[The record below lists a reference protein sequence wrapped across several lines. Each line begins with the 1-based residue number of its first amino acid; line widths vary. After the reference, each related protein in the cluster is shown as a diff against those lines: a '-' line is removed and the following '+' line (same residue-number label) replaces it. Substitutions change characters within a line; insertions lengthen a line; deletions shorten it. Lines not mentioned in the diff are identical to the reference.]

1 MNGVQNIV
9 NSGTLYTDGTCTVNG
24 LLHRHGG
31 RILLTSR
38 PTQPINVTITDAS
51 DVEEGQPIVFGT
63 DGYSLTETDADK
75 IVIEVPDGYEY
86 KFDKSQSA
94 LVVTS
99 TNGITILKETD
110 EELKETYDL
119 AGRRTVLPKK
129 GFSIQRMRNGVVK
142 KIIIK

>member
-1 MNGVQNIV
+1 MNT
-9 NSGTLYTDGTCTVNG
+9 NSTNSKV
-24 LLHRHGG
+24 
-31 RILLTSR
+31 
-38 PTQPINVTITDAS
+38 
-51 DVEEGQPIVFGT
+51 
-63 DGYSLTETDADK
+63 
-75 IVIEVPDGYEY
+75 
-86 KFDKSQSA
+86 